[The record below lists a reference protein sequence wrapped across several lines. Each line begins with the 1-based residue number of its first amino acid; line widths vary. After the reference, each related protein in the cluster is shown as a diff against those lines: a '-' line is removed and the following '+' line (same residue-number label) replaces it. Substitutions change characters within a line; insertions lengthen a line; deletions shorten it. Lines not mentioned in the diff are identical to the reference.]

1 MSMHVYE
8 PAAPRRGA
16 AVGLVVVVLSMS
28 LILTSCIQIGSP
40 SHASAS
46 TTTKDPVVS
55 WLRQHAVR
63 LTTVEPGVSDAD
75 LQPLAAMVGNAD
87 IVGLGE
93 ATHGSHEIIDMKARL
108 TEFLVTQL
116 HFTTFVME
124 NPWGTSRQ
132 IDAYINGGTQSLAD
146 TMTGGLYDSWQT
158 EEYGNLLTWM
168 RAYNADSAHTVK
180 LHFYGMDMQEV
191 AKGDFDAVESYV
203 GSVDPSQ
210 LAQVQELYAGII
222 ATDLPYPPR
231 TLPSAQTLQQYQHQS
246 QQVYDLL
253 SAHQQAYTGRS
264 SASAFALA
272 LQNARIIVQF
282 TTWTSAGGSNSIT
295 AAVQRD
301 AFMAENVTWIY
312 NHLATSPGA
321 GMPPKLIVWAHN
333 AHVANEY
340 AYSTIPGVPPGTKN
354 MGALLR
360 ATFGARYLPIGTAFD
375 QGTITVFGRG
385 SAYGDTVPTAGTGTY
400 NYTLAQVGFS
410 PYLVDL
416 RTTPPGAVSDW
427 ANGNLAFLDY
437 GLGGEYDPPS
447 GPLKQWFDLLVFIR
461 VSTPSRPGF

>member
-1 MSMHVYE
+1 MHVHV
-8 PAAPRRGA
+8 PARPHRRATA
-16 AVGLVVVVLSMS
+16 AGLIVVILSAS
-28 LILTSCIQIGSP
+28 LVLTSCIQIGS
-40 SHASAS
+40 SAHASS
-46 TTTKDPVVS
+46 TSDPVVS
-55 WLRQHAVR
+55 WLRQHADR
-63 LTTVEPGVSDAD
+63 LATVEPGGSDAD

-108 TEFLVTQL
+108 TEFLVTHL

-124 NPWGTSRQ
+124 NDWGYSHVV
-132 IDAYINGGTQSLAD
+132 DAYINGGTQSLAD
-146 TMTGGLYDSWQT
+146 MMQTALYTSWQT
-158 EEYGNLLTWM
+158 EEYGSLLTWM
-168 RAYNADSAHTVK
+168 RAYNADPAHTIK
-180 LHFYGMDMQEV
+180 LHFYGMDIQEV
-191 AKGDFDAVESYV
+191 AQGDFDTVEGYV
-203 GSVDPSQ
+203 QSVDASQ
-210 LAQVQELYAGII
+210 LAQVQQLYADII

-231 TLPSAQTLQQYQHQS
+231 TQPSAQTLQQYQHQA

-282 TTWTSAGGSNSIT
+282 TTYMNEGGSNSLT
-295 AAVQRD
+295 SFLQRD
-301 AFMAENVTWIY
+301 AFMAENATWIY
-312 NHLATSPGA
+312 NHLATSAGA
-321 GMPPKLIVWAHN
+321 GTPPKMIVWAHDG
-333 AHVANEY
+333 HIANDT
-340 AYSTIPGVPPGTKN
+340 AYWSSLGGSAGARN

-360 ATFGARYLPIGTAFD
+360 ATYGPRYLPIGTAFD

-385 SAYGDTVPTAGTGTY
+385 NAYGDTVPAAGKDTY

-410 PYLVDL
+410 PYLIDL

-427 ANGNLAFLDY
+427 ANGNLTFLDY
-437 GLGGEYDPPS
+437 GLGGEDLSPS